1 MNIKRQSSRAKSARR
16 NTTQKRYLKNKS
28 SKKRGKGAK
37 HHSSRKH
44 KDGKLTR
51 ENWMK
56 KLIFKGGSGAAEHGV
71 SVYGDMNYQTVGND
85 GAIHVN
91 QLENTQTLPIVE
103 DGANVDPAGPVQ
115 SGGKKRKSK
124 GKTNKK

>member
-1 MNIKRQSSRAKSARR
+1 MGIKRFSR
-16 NTTQKRYLKNKS
+16 KNKLNKS
-28 SKKRGKGAK
+28 NKKKNRAVGKGT
-37 HHSSRKH
+37 RKH

-71 SVYGDMNYQTVGND
+71 SVFGDMNNQHVGNS

-91 QLENTQTLPIVE
+91 QFNSDTVKIDDMAKVTH
-103 DGANVDPAGPVQ
+103 VDPAVQ
-115 SGGKKRKSK
+115 VQEGGKKRKSK

>member
-1 MNIKRQSSRAKSARR
+1 MNRKRQSSRSKSARR
-16 NTTQKRYLKNKS
+16 NTTQKRHLKNKS
-28 SKKRGKGAK
+28 SKKHGKGANN
-37 HHSSRKH
+37 HYSRKH

-71 SVYGDMNYQTVGND
+71 SVFGGMDNQHVGNG

-91 QLENTQTLPIVE
+91 QLHNAPTLPNV
-103 DGANVDPAGPVQ
+103 DGGANVDPAVQVQ
-115 SGGKKRKSK
+115 SGGKKRKTK
-124 GKTNKK
+124 RR

>member
-1 MNIKRQSSRAKSARR
+1 MNRKQQSSRSKSARR

-37 HHSSRKH
+37 NHYSRKH

-71 SVYGDMNYQTVGND
+71 SVFGGMDNQHVGNG

-91 QLENTQTLPIVE
+91 QLQNTQTLPIV
-103 DGANVDPAGPVQ
+103 DGGANVDPAVQVQ
-115 SGGKKRKSK
+115 SGGKKRKTK
-124 GKTNKK
+124 RH

>member
-1 MNIKRQSSRAKSARR
+1 MGIKRFSR
-16 NTTQKRYLKNKS
+16 KNKLNKS
-28 SKKRGKGAK
+28 NKKKNRAVGKGT
-37 HHSSRKH
+37 RKH

-71 SVYGDMNYQTVGND
+71 SVFGDMNNQHVGNS

-91 QLENTQTLPIVE
+91 QFNSDTVKIDDMAKGTE
-103 DGANVDPAGPVQ
+103 VDPAVQ
-115 SGGKKRKSK
+115 VQAGGRKRKSK
-124 GKTNKK
+124 KH

>member
-1 MNIKRQSSRAKSARR
+1 MNRKQQSSRSKSARR

-37 HHSSRKH
+37 NHYSRKH

-91 QLENTQTLPIVE
+91 QLENAPTLPIVE
-103 DGANVDPAGPVQ
+103 DGANVDPAVQ

>member
-1 MNIKRQSSRAKSARR
+1 MNRKRPSRRSKSARR
-16 NTTQKRYLKNKS
+16 NTTSKRYLKNKS
-28 SKKRGKGAK
+28 SKKHGKGAK
-37 HHSSRKH
+37 NHYSRKH

-56 KLIFKGGSGAAEHGV
+56 TLIFTGGSGAAEHGV
-71 SVYGDMNYQTVGND
+71 SVYGDMNTQTVGNG

-91 QLENTQTLPIVE
+91 QLQNTVPTLQNV
-103 DGANVDPAGPVQ
+103 DGGANVDPAVQVQ

-124 GKTNKK
+124 RH

>member
-1 MNIKRQSSRAKSARR
+1 MGIKRFSR
-16 NTTQKRYLKNKS
+16 KNKLNKS
-28 SKKRGKGAK
+28 NKKKNRAVGKGT
-37 HHSSRKH
+37 RKH

-71 SVYGDMNYQTVGND
+71 SVFGDMNNQHVGNS
-85 GAIHVN
+85 GSIHVN
-91 QLENTQTLPIVE
+91 QFNSDTVKIDDMAMAKVTH
-103 DGANVDPAGPVQ
+103 VDPAVQ
-115 SGGKKRKSK
+115 VQEGGKKRKSK